1 MKLIVE
7 TKVNKGG
14 QVYYSVFLETA
25 DLGHLGRHSF
35 DTKEEVQ
42 AFLSGYQVAR
52 HAASSLVQ
60 ELPCMETW
68 AK

>member
-7 TKVNKGG
+7 KKTGASG
-14 QVYYSVFLETA
+14 IYFSVFLETA

-35 DTKEEVQ
+35 DTEKEVQ

-52 HAASSLVQ
+52 HAAFCLVQ

-68 AK
+68 K